1 MQSVAQQWVI
11 YEITGSKFLLGL
23 ITFANSLPTFFLMLP
38 SGVLADRFP
47 RRTIMLFT
55 QSSMM
60 VLAFLLAG
68 LLALGKLQTWHLITF
83 AVLLGIANSIDAPA
97 RQALTV
103 ELVEDRKDLLN
114 AIALNATMF
123 NLARVLG
130 PVIAGVVLATWGS
143 VWCFGL
149 NGLSFIA
156 VIIGLLLMR
165 LPAVIPPPVQPA
177 LQQVKEGLKYVALHP
192 LILPLTL
199 LAAISTAFSF
209 SYSVLLPAY
218 VVEVLHQGEE
228 ALGVLTAGVGIG
240 AVAGSLLMAH
250 FSRSE
255 LKKGTLLMGSVLF
268 PLSLVF
274 FAFSHSYLL
283 SFGLLMV
290 TGFGMVIQNTSLNTL
305 IQTLS
310 PDDLRGRVMSVYLL
324 AFFGAVPLGALLAG
338 VIAQWLGAAAG
349 VGISAAVSL
358 VLSAVVYTRAPR
370 LTRL

>member
-11 YEITGSKFLLGL
+11 YQITGSKFLLGL
-23 ITFANSLPTFFLMLP
+23 VTFANSVPTFFLMLP
-38 SGVLADRFP
+38 AGVLADRLP
-47 RRTIMLFT
+47 RRSIMLFT

-68 LLALGKLQTWHLITF
+68 LLAAGKLATWHLIIF

-123 NLARVLG
+123 NLARVIG

-149 NGLSFIA
+149 NGLSFVA

-165 LPAVIPPPVQPA
+165 LPPAVPPPAQPP
-177 LQQVKEGLKYVALHP
+177 LQQVREGLKYVAFHP

-199 LAAISTAFSF
+199 LAATSTAFSF
-209 SYSVLLPAY
+209 AYSVLLPAY
-218 VVEVLHQGEE
+218 TVEVLHQSEA

-255 LKKGTLLMGSVLF
+255 QKRGTLLVGSILF

-274 FAFSHSYLL
+274 FAISHFYLL
-283 SFGLLMV
+283 SFVILMV

-338 VIAQWLGAAAG
+338 AIAQWLGAAAG

-358 VLSAVVYTRAPR
+358 VLTAIIYFRAPQ